1 MMAKIIRL
9 NHMEVNQ
16 IFEVPKMSTIKGVFN
31 IFKDVLDLGGIY
43 GHMYSHPL
51 VFKQGILSC

>member
-31 IFKDVLDLGGIY
+31 LFKDVLDLGGI
-43 GHMYSHPL
+43 
-51 VFKQGILSC
+51 